1 MAADVESFFAR
12 MMIPI
17 DFEPGAEAIVSAA
30 TPLGRY
36 AAMVAD
42 FAARAASPSSDEAW
56 LLADP
61 EAQSWARWERTR
73 LRDREP
79 EAWAEGCALLERIG
93 LSRPDS
99 GRPSAQA

>member
-42 FAARAASPSSDEAW
+42 FAARVASPSSDEAW

-61 EAQSWARWERTR
+61 EAQSWARWERAR
-73 LRDREP
+73 AQRPR
-79 EAWAEGCALLERIG
+79 AGGWAEGCALLERIK